1 MNLSKYICDLLFEN
15 DKVIIPGLGA
25 LISKEISAK
34 IHPIE
39 HSFSPPSKEILFN
52 SNLQKNDDLLI
63 DYISKAENISKTK
76 ATKHISDFAENC
88 KSELEKGKLI
98 PFTGIGE
105 LQIDTHGEIT
115 LIPNKTKNFNLDS
128 FGLSNFISPAIQ
140 RRDIQKEPEKDLTE
154 KAKIN
159 KHKNLWIWI
168 PAAGVIAIIIAYI
181 IFGMY
186 DYYKFYSI
194 LSSHSKKDKTIS
206 SQVKVATKSEEKLLE
221 KVTVKPTENI
231 SETSNKEIEKDKI
244 QEVVYEAEEKNF
256 FIIAG
261 CFKSLD
267 KAENYVNKL
276 IENGFDASIQGQTQN
291 GLHRVCYE
299 GYVSKQVAEK
309 ALKKIRSEGKSGGWI
324 IEIN

>member
-154 KAKIN
+154 KFSTSELRA
-159 KHKNLWIWI
+159 
-168 PAAGVIAIIIAYI
+168 
-181 IFGMY
+181 M
-186 DYYKFYSI
+186 FYSP
-194 LSSHSKKDKTIS
+194 
-206 SQVKVATKSEEKLLE
+206 KVDSCVFESRQHFGGQMGCGVSDVFTRE
-221 KVTVKPTENI
+221 
-231 SETSNKEIEKDKI
+231 
-244 QEVVYEAEEKNF
+244 VYEEIKN
-256 FIIAG
+256 
-261 CFKSLD
+261 
-267 KAENYVNKL
+267 V
-276 IENGFDASIQGQTQN
+276 ASISDCDE
-291 GLHRVCYE
+291 LR
-299 GYVSKQVAEK
+299 EK
-309 ALKKIRSEGKSGGWI
+309 YSNSPTLK
-324 IEIN
+324 

>member
-15 DKVIIPGLGA
+15 DKVIIPGIGA
-25 LISKEISAK
+25 FISKEISAK

-52 SNLQKNDDLLI
+52 SKLQENDDLLI

-168 PAAGVIAIIIAYI
+168 PAAGVIVIIIAYI

-186 DYYKFYSI
+186 DYYKIYSI
-194 LSSHSKKDKTIS
+194 LSSKSKKAKTIS
-206 SQVKVATKSEEKLLE
+206 SQVKQAKKSEEKLLE
-221 KVTVKPTENI
+221 IVTVKPIENV
-231 SETSNKEIEKDKI
+231 SESKNKVIEEDNKQK
-244 QEVVYEAEEKNF
+244 VVYEAEVKKF

-261 CFKSLD
+261 CFKSFD

>member
-63 DYISKAENISKTK
+63 DYISKTK

-128 FGLSNFISPAIQ
+128 FGLSSYISPALH
-140 RRDIQKEPEKDLTE
+140 RRDIHKEPEKHLTE

-159 KHKNLWIWI
+159 
-168 PAAGVIAIIIAYI
+168 
-181 IFGMY
+181 
-186 DYYKFYSI
+186 
-194 LSSHSKKDKTIS
+194 
-206 SQVKVATKSEEKLLE
+206 
-221 KVTVKPTENI
+221 
-231 SETSNKEIEKDKI
+231 
-244 QEVVYEAEEKNF
+244 
-256 FIIAG
+256 
-261 CFKSLD
+261 
-267 KAENYVNKL
+267 
-276 IENGFDASIQGQTQN
+276 
-291 GLHRVCYE
+291 
-299 GYVSKQVAEK
+299 
-309 ALKKIRSEGKSGGWI
+309 
-324 IEIN
+324 